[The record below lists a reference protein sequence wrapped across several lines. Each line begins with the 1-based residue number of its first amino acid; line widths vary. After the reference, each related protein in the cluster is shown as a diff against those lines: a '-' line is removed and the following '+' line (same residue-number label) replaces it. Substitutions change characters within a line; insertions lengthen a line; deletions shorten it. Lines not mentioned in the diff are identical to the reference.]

1 VGRINPP
8 HFVII
13 DSYSHLKKQSRNE
26 RIKAGE
32 IMNTEEEIRVKTE
45 RRALRF
51 SMYGVIF
58 FVMAEGLM
66 ALYTSSQSILMDTF
80 YGAADLIMIIVSIR
94 IVSLLYAPANEKH
107 PFGFSQ
113 VETIFLTIKG
123 SMLTAVTIGM
133 IMNNI
138 QIIISGG
145 RRVEFTSV
153 AVFELLAALMCFVI
167 ILILKRMNRKLE
179 SPIVKAEA
187 DAWAIDTVA
196 SLGLAVAFFLPVII
210 KTPWMESFSP
220 YLDQAV
226 AIVLSLLILP
236 VPVKIVISG
245 LRDLFLLPPDQ
256 DTIAFIKETGHKV
269 LDPYQLE
276 QTEYAIIKTGRKLW
290 ISIYFETPDGIISVN
305 RIVKARA
312 ELETELLKEY
322 SDLYVELVPEFEIA

>member
-1 VGRINPP
+1 
-8 HFVII
+8 
-13 DSYSHLKKQSRNE
+13 
-26 RIKAGE
+26 
-32 IMNTEEEIRVKTE
+32 MNAEEIVRAKKE
-45 RRALRF
+45 KKALRF

-58 FVMAEGLM
+58 FVIAEGLM
-66 ALYTSSQSILMDTF
+66 ALYTSSQSILMDAF

-123 SMLTAVTIGM
+123 SMLTAVTVGM
-133 IMNNI
+133 ILNNI
-138 QIIISGG
+138 QIIVSGG
-145 RRVEFTSV
+145 RKVEFTSI
-153 AVFELLAALMCFVI
+153 AIFELLAAVMCFAI
-167 ILILKRMNRKLE
+167 ILILKKMNKKLE

-196 SLGLAVAFFLPVII
+196 SFGLTLAFLLPVII
-210 KTPWMESFSP
+210 KTPWMEAFSP

-226 AIVLSLLILP
+226 AITLSVLILP
-236 VPVKIVISG
+236 VPVKIVVLG

-290 ISIYFETPDGIISVN
+290 ISIYFETPDGIISVEK
-305 RIVKARA
+305 IVKARSELEA
-312 ELETELLKEY
+312 ELTKEY
-322 SDLYVELVPEFEIA
+322 SDLYVELVPEFETA

>member
-1 VGRINPP
+1 
-8 HFVII
+8 
-13 DSYSHLKKQSRNE
+13 
-26 RIKAGE
+26 
-32 IMNTEEEIRVKTE
+32 MNAEEIVRAKKE
-45 RRALRF
+45 KKALRF

-58 FVMAEGLM
+58 FVIAEGLM
-66 ALYTSSQSILMDTF
+66 ALYTSSQSILMDAF

-133 IMNNI
+133 ILNNI
-138 QIIISGG
+138 QIIVSGG
-145 RRVEFTSV
+145 RKVEFTSI
-153 AVFELLAALMCFVI
+153 AIFELLAAVMCFTI
-167 ILILKRMNRKLE
+167 ILILKKMNKKLE

-196 SLGLAVAFFLPVII
+196 SFGLTLAFLLPVII
-210 KTPWMESFSP
+210 KTPWMEAFSP

-226 AIVLSLLILP
+226 AITLSLLILP
-236 VPVKIVISG
+236 VPVKIVVLG

-256 DTIAFIKETGHKV
+256 DTIAFIKETGHRV

-290 ISIYFETPDGIISVN
+290 ISIYFETPDGIISVEK
-305 RIVKARA
+305 IVKARSELEA
-312 ELETELLKEY
+312 ELTKEY
-322 SDLYVELVPEFEIA
+322 SDLYVELVPEFETA